1 MRPVGSQTVAKS
13 AEQDAPRTTYALL
26 LLRGCGAFLAV
37 ITFSFFIYIYIHTH
51 THAQCACMA
60 KDPGA
65 SSKVA
70 ECLVPVCASWSQALE
85 AEHF

>member
-37 ITFSFFIYIYIHTH
+37 ITFSFFIYIYIYIHIH
-51 THAQCACMA
+51 MHSVHAWQ
-60 KDPGA
+60 KT
-65 SSKVA
+65 
-70 ECLVPVCASWSQALE
+70 LVPPARLRSALSPSVQVG
-85 AEHF
+85 HKP